1 MSDEF
6 ENAVPIEEVEPLEE
20 NFTEMAQGTNESTF
34 NEQHDEP
41 EEIPSPEEVEDKPK
55 KKKYTDIYSNKGKV
69 LNRNRILSVILFI
82 FVFFILFFLFI
93 LPIFKKEK
101 KEQVSLDKAGKTYI
115 PEVISM
121 WEKDTKTP
129 NTSTTDYQ
137 TQVFDDNISDEELD
151 AIIAEI
157 PISDEAQVNTSTSS
171 STSSATSTRPITNRN
186 PVQKQVTRMAWNN
199 GSLNTGSSLI
209 DSSTPI
215 TNTVNTLPSR
225 TDYMNSLSGV
235 MPSNANQN
243 DYAAFNNQS
252 DKQSFFNSNNSTEG
266 SYQWNSA
273 YSLFKGSILN
283 AVLETGINSDLP
295 GVVIARVTKNVYSSL
310 DGSYLLIPAGSRLFA
325 TYNSSISIGQSR
337 VQVSWNTL
345 IRPDGLEYNLG
356 NFTGV
361 DTKGYAGYAGFVDE
375 NFFEYA
381 KAMGIVSLFSIINGG
396 LDNAIARM
404 PENAYT
410 DQLVAENRTVV
421 NQLSGSLL
429 ERTMNIQPTIIIP
442 QGKEVDIITNR
453 TINFP
458 PLESYPVTNT
468 YTR

>member
-1 MSDEF
+1 MS
-6 ENAVPIEEVEPLEE
+6 EEDTTNQLPETEPLEQDYLE
-20 NFTEMAQGTNESTF
+20 IIKNSTF
-34 NEQHDEP
+34 NSSDVNKEEP
-41 EEIPSPEEVEDKPK
+41 SQEEIKPK
-55 KKKYTDIYSNKGKV
+55 KQKYSDVYTKKGKV
-69 LNRNRILSVILFI
+69 LNRNRILSVILFV
-82 FVFFILFFLFI
+82 FVFFIIFFLFI
-93 LPIFKKEK
+93 LPLFKIEK
-101 KEQVSLDKAGKTYI
+101 KEEVSLDKAGKTYI

-121 WEKDTKTP
+121 WEKETKEEK
-129 NTSTTDYQ
+129 Q
-137 TQVFDDNISDEELD
+137 VVTQNEYREELHDEELD

-157 PISDEAQVNTSTSS
+157 PMSDEAKSDSPSITNSS
-171 STSSATSTRPITNRN
+171 STSTRPITNRN
-186 PVQKQVTRMAWNN
+186 PVQKQITRMQWNN
-199 GSLNTGSSLI
+199 GTISQSTSQLQTLN
-209 DSSTPI
+209 
-215 TNTVNTLPSR
+215 TNTVTQNEIPSR
-225 TDYMNSLSGV
+225 SDYVNSLSSLGQ
-235 MPSNANQN
+235 NQN
-243 DYAAFNNQS
+243 EYTALNNQS
-252 DKQSFFNSNNSTEG
+252 DKQSFFNGNVSTDG
-266 SYQWNSA
+266 SYQWNSV
-273 YSLFKGSILN
+273 YSLFKGSILT

-325 TYNSSISIGQSR
+325 SYNSSISIGQSR

-361 DTKGYAGYAGFVDE
+361 DTKGYSGYAGFVDE

-442 QGKEVDIITNR
+442 QGKEVNIITNR